1 MYCIALKESPTLLRV
16 TENKKIS
23 SSHPMAIR
31 GRRSREASI
40 TKKGCTRWWDTTYF
54 YLTIFLFLHV
64 VVAVLFFISKFALCL
79 LSTHFVLCSFK
90 CNMFLLVLFRALRN
104 WKLLLVFAIHLFA
117 IGYCYCYCLRLT
129 CSSLWKGGGLD
140 RWHRSR
146 WRRSRPGT
154 WNDTRTRIDKRRRHH
169 CFSHTHTSTQ
179 AGARIPLL
187 GFDGSKKR
195 RSDLDPPLSLLPPSH
210 PR

>member
-1 MYCIALKESPTLLRV
+1 M
-16 TENKKIS
+16 
-23 SSHPMAIR
+23 
-31 GRRSREASI
+31 
-40 TKKGCTRWWDTTYF
+40 
-54 YLTIFLFLHV
+54 
-64 VVAVLFFISKFALCL
+64 FF
-79 LSTHFVLCSFK
+79 
-90 CNMFLLVLFRALRN
+90 LVLFRALRN
-104 WKLLLVFAIHLFA
+104 WKLLLVFGIHLFA

-129 CSSLWKGGGLD
+129 CSLLWKGGGLD

-169 CFSHTHTSTQ
+169 CFWHTHTHTQAHKHKHKHTHTSTSTQDKHNLERHQDKNRQEEETPLFLSHTSTSTQ

-195 RSDLDPPLSLLPPSH
+195 RSDLDPTPPPSFL
-210 PR
+210 PVIQDKWGPGERR